1 MRFRLV
7 FRAVYAPRREQP
19 LTAGKASCWLV
30 RPSSPALTNSEFDA
44 LFDATRPR
52 KLKIREELCHRGDE
66 GTQVYRVIRG
76 TLKLLSTSDGGDDV
90 VFSIVGTGELVAEIG
105 FLGSPTRTAAVSA
118 LTESELLAI
127 DRRDFLSFLKAHP
140 EAAFESMAVLAE
152 RIKRIS
158 ELVEDKLFL
167 NLPIRLAK
175 KLVQHASIY
184 GDDVEGGV
192 RINLK
197 LSQEEWGDLV
207 GATRESINK
216 QMRAWNEAGVV
227 SSDAGFVMLE
237 RSDVLE
243 TLAGCV
249 IS

>member
-1 MRFRLV
+1 M
-7 FRAVYAPRREQP
+7 
-19 LTAGKASCWLV
+19 

-52 KLKIREELCHRGDE
+52 KLKIREELCHGGEE

-76 TLKLLSTSDGGDDV
+76 TLKLLSASDGGGDV

-152 RIKRIS
+152 RI
-158 ELVEDKLFL
+158 
-167 NLPIRLAK
+167 NLT
-175 KLVQHASIY
+175 
-184 GDDVEGGV
+184 
-192 RINLK
+192 